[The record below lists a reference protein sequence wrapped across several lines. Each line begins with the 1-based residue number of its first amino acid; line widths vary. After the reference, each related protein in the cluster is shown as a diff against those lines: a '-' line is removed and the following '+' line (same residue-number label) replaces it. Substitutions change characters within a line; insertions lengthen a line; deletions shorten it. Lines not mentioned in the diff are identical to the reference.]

1 MENGYE
7 NGFATFWSAASVMY
21 ESNGELT
28 ISPVSCYAVNDE
40 KICLHAQEWMNK
52 STWAKQAGNF
62 LITDDTSEK
71 KAGMTE
77 EGILNSFGSWTDKQV
92 FENIVVYTW
101 DKEQVLK

>member
-1 MENGYE
+1 
-7 NGFATFWSAASVMY
+7 
-21 ESNGELT
+21 
-28 ISPVSCYAVNDE
+28 
-40 KICLHAQEWMNK
+40 MNK

-77 EGILNSFGSWTDKQV
+77 EGILNTFGSWTDKQV

-101 DKEQVLK
+101 DKEQVLE